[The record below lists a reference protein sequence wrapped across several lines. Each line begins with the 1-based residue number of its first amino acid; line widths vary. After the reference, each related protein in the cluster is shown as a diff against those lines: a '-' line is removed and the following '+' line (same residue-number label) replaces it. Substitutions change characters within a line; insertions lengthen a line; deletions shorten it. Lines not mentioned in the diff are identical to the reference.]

1 MKTWNWKKIFG
12 RTGIGLIVLLFAL
25 ALFVFIY
32 VQRTLPNTDGEIIL
46 EALSEEVTV
55 TRDENGV
62 PHIEAE
68 SAEDLYMAQGF
79 VQAQDRLLQMEL
91 SRRQASGELSEM
103 IGPAT
108 VEQDKFFRAL
118 GLRRAAEASLEE
130 YSEEGRAALQA
141 FAEGVNAYIDKADRE
156 NRLPPAFALLGA
168 KPEPWTPVDSL
179 TIGKFMAHDLGG
191 HWERQAFQYY
201 AMNNFPEAKAEEV
214 LAHYPEDKPKVIEDT
229 TLDIAGD
236 LKDAPLPH
244 PFNGSNNWV
253 VSGERTESGKPVLAD
268 DPHLGIATPSIWY
281 QMQLNGPDHAVSG
294 VIFAGVPG
302 IILGHNE
309 DVAWGVT
316 NVGPDVQQL
325 YVERRNPENSEQFL
339 YEGEWENAVIHEEP
353 IEVSGEET
361 IDYEVVETRNGPI
374 INEFAEGAGEGD
386 ALSLRWTAHD
396 PSLELEAVLEINRA
410 EDWASFEQGLEK
422 FHTPAQNFVF
432 ASKDGTIAYKAN
444 GKVPIYEDPED
455 SQFPL
460 RGWEE
465 EDQWNGF
472 IPFDELPRVVNP
484 DKGWIATANN
494 KITTD
499 DYPYHISHNWA
510 QPYRY
515 ERIEE
520 MLEQDDSI
528 TVEDTKRMQMDV
540 KNLQAKEFTSFLIG
554 EVEADE
560 LTEGETSALKLME
573 EWSYEDD
580 KALPQPLIFHHW
592 LDNIEQELYQDIPED
607 IYQLFHGK
615 EQTTDEIL
623 RMVQNGQESAW
634 MKGAGGA
641 ASVITTA
648 FRQAYDALQESYG
661 SSPAEWSWGEYH
673 QVEFTHPL
681 SDIAFLDRF
690 YNRKDP
696 LPVSGSRVTVRAA
709 GYDETGKVNHG
720 ASWRFAM
727 DTSDMTRAEHIVG
740 PGQSER
746 FNSKWYHSQYK
757 DWVEGAYHETGLLHG
772 DGEELL
778 LLPED

>member
-1 MKTWNWKKIFG
+1 M
-12 RTGIGLIVLLFAL
+12 
-25 ALFVFIY
+25 
-32 VQRTLPNTDGEIIL
+32 
-46 EALSEEVTV
+46 
-55 TRDENGV
+55 
-62 PHIEAE
+62 
-68 SAEDLYMAQGF
+68 
-79 VQAQDRLLQMEL
+79 
-91 SRRQASGELSEM
+91 
-103 IGPAT
+103 
-108 VEQDKFFRAL
+108 
-118 GLRRAAEASLEE
+118 
-130 YSEEGRAALQA
+130 
-141 FAEGVNAYIDKADRE
+141 
-156 NRLPPAFALLGA
+156 
-168 KPEPWTPVDSL
+168 
-179 TIGKFMAHDLGG
+179 
-191 HWERQAFQYY
+191 
-201 AMNNFPEAKAEEV
+201 
-214 LAHYPEDKPKVIEDT
+214 
-229 TLDIAGD
+229 
-236 LKDAPLPH
+236 
-244 PFNGSNNWV
+244 
-253 VSGERTESGKPVLAD
+253 
-268 DPHLGIATPSIWY
+268 
-281 QMQLNGPDHAVSG
+281 
-294 VIFAGVPG
+294 
-302 IILGHNE
+302 
-309 DVAWGVT
+309 
-316 NVGPDVQQL
+316 
-325 YVERRNPENSEQFL
+325 
-339 YEGEWENAVIHEEP
+339 
-353 IEVSGEET
+353 
-361 IDYEVVETRNGPI
+361 
-374 INEFAEGAGEGD
+374 
-386 ALSLRWTAHD
+386 
-396 PSLELEAVLEINRA
+396 
-410 EDWASFEQGLEK
+410 
-422 FHTPAQNFVF
+422 F